1 MTHTPQRSSPEHR
14 VVCPTCGGSGTLRLG
29 DQSFRTCLDCLG
41 QGSLPALAA
50 AETTAVL
57 ATPAVLAAPAVLATP
72 AAVTAPAAV
81 LAGGRPARATE
92 LRNAGI
98 SAAR

>member
-1 MTHTPQRSSPEHR
+1 MTNAPQRSCSDQR

-41 QGSLPALAA
+41 QGSLPVLEAAKTTVAVRNAA
-50 AETTAVL
+50 AVSTE
-57 ATPAVLAAPAVLATP
+57 AAL
-72 AAVTAPAAV
+72 
-81 LAGGRPARATE
+81 LAGGHPAGESR

>member
-57 ATPAVLAAPAVLATP
+57 AAPAVLATP
-72 AAVTAPAAV
+72 AVLVTPPAVTAPTAV

>member
-57 ATPAVLAAPAVLATP
+57 AAPAVLVTP
-72 AAVTAPAAV
+72 PAVTAPTAV

>member
-57 ATPAVLAAPAVLATP
+57 AAPAVLATP

>member
-1 MTHTPQRSSPEHR
+1 MTHAPQRSSPQER
-14 VVCPTCGGSGTLRLG
+14 VVCSTCGGSGTLRLG

-50 AETTAVL
+50 AETTA
-57 ATPAVLAAPAVLATP
+57 AVLGSNRAAREPQ
-72 AAVTAPAAV
+72 
-81 LAGGRPARATE
+81 
-92 LRNAGI
+92 LRNAEI

>member
-57 ATPAVLAAPAVLATP
+57 ATPAVLVTP

>member
-57 ATPAVLAAPAVLATP
+57 ATPAVLAAPA
-72 AAVTAPAAV
+72 AVTAPAAV

>member
-1 MTHTPQRSSPEHR
+1 MTNTPQRSCSDQR

-41 QGSLPALAA
+41 QGSLPALEA
-50 AETTAVL
+50 AETTA
-57 ATPAVLAAPAVLATP
+57 AVRNESAVRTEAAL
-72 AAVTAPAAV
+72 
-81 LAGGRPARATE
+81 LAGGRTAGEPR

>member
-57 ATPAVLAAPAVLATP
+57 VTP